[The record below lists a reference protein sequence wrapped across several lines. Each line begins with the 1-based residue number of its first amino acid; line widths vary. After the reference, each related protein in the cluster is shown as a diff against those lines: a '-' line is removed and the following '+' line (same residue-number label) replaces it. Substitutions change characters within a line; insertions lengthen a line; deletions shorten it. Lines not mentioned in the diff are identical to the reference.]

1 LCTISGRNGT
11 ALLVIDVQVD
21 VVAGCFDEA
30 QRTANIADL
39 VRHARTNSVP
49 VIWVQHNDEELT
61 VGSPGWQLVEQL
73 VPLKDESIIHK
84 NYRSSFEA
92 TNLDEVLAELNV
104 GHLIMCGSQ
113 SNYCV
118 RNTLHAAIERG
129 YDVTLVADAHTTCD
143 EYVDNQVI
151 PGANIVNE
159 LNQVSGHYELPGR
172 VLQTKLTSEILA

>member
-1 LCTISGRNGT
+1 MCTISGRNLS

-21 VVAGCFDEA
+21 VVTGCFEA
-30 QRTANIADL
+30 EKRTANIVNL
-39 VRHARTNSVP
+39 VSFARANSIP
-49 VIWVQHNDEELT
+49 VIWVQHNDEEL
-61 VGSPGWQLVEQL
+61 VQGSAGWQLVESL
-73 VPLKDESIIHK
+73 VPLASEAIIHK

-104 GHLIMCGSQ
+104 GHLIMCGAQ

-129 YDVTLVADAHTTCD
+129 YDVTLIADAHTTCD
-143 EYVDNQVI
+143 EYADDQVI

-159 LNQVSGHYELPGR
+159 LNQVSGYYELPGR
-172 VLQTKLTSEILA
+172 LLQTKLTSELMA